1 MARDDYWTRRALA
14 DEAAAERLARQAAK
28 EMRRVYRGQY
38 EAVLREIEGLMAEIA
53 EGGTP
58 TRTQLWNYARWR
70 RLEERLREFAGEA
83 SRRCEQTVTDCLD
96 GVFRTVIGADI
107 ADMAGTVW
115 QASISPK
122 AVLETAWSGEHY
134 STRIWHNTAAIAQRV
149 RDDVTDMIVQ
159 GKGISQVRRK
169 LMEDFSA
176 AYSDADRLVRTEAAY
191 VRNQAALTRYR
202 QNGRRKVRW
211 ITGESDGRECSV
223 CRERDGKEYD
233 IDAAPRLPAHPNCRC
248 CYAPVV
254 EAGLTGEDAEA
265 PEEAATDKP
274 AAPLQWNAEN
284 DIIASSTTDGGEDV
298 HYITKIDKSI
308 YSCITEDIGTDE
320 VIITDERIFHSNSHH
335 KGAYDK
341 YGKYVK
347 EILQS
352 PDYIFEDKE
361 PNTGLV
367 IGSIRD
373 VSGRHLQIILRIKTA
388 RDPENYKNSIISCWD
403 ISDERLNGYIRNRKV
418 LYKRRKT

>member
-14 DEAAAERLARQAAK
+14 DEAEAERLARQAAK
-28 EMRRVYRGQY
+28 EMRRVYREQY
-38 EAVLREIEGLMAEIA
+38 EAVLREIEGLMAEVA

-58 TRTQLWNYARWR
+58 SRTQLWNYARWR

-96 GVFRTVIGADI
+96 EVFRTVIGTDVADVT
-107 ADMAGTVW
+107 GTVW
-115 QASISPK
+115 QASISPQ

-159 GKGISQVRRK
+159 GKGISQVRRR

-254 EAGLTGEDAEA
+254 EAGLTQRSPAE
-265 PEEAATDKP
+265 PS
-274 AAPLQWNAEN
+274 EN
-284 DIIASSTTDGGEDV
+284 DLQTVNEYGTIKPYEEMMAERSTKKKSDLKNGLPIRGKANSITDMTDDEGTVLQRRVYGLDGKAVTDFDTTDHGLRAG
-298 HYITKIDKSI
+298 HPT
-308 YSCITEDIGTDE
+308 GA
-320 VIITDERIFHSNSHH
+320 H
-335 KGAYDK
+335 KHRF
-341 YGKYVK
+341 
-347 EILQS
+347 
-352 PDYIFEDKE
+352 DY
-361 PNTGLV
+361 
-367 IGSIRD
+367 
-373 VSGRHLQIILRIKTA
+373 
-388 RDPENYKNSIISCWD
+388 
-403 ISDERLNGYIRNRKV
+403 
-418 LYKRRKT
+418 RRKNPHSIPLPLTEGDLVNNSDIVQRGVNYFDTK